1 MAKLVTMWR
10 SDEIHAQAVHYV
22 KSYILFPSGLLGL
35 VCMIGGLGG
44 LGYQLL
50 ATNSYTSTTFL
61 ASSGLL
67 LLGALCGVAQT
78 AYHRYL
84 LRTVPQVFA
93 ARIRTAVRKSGKK
106 TKIDERGTT
115 IDHTGRSLVPLGY
128 LAGMVLLLGASALA
142 LTKGSVEA
150 VPALLMPW
158 AGFYWG
164 KLFWWKGVVR

>member
-1 MAKLVTMWR
+1 MWR

-35 VCMIGGLGG
+35 VCMVGGLGG

-67 LLGALCGVAQT
+67 LLGAFCGVAQT

-93 ARIRTAVRKSGKK
+93 ARIRAAVRKTGKK
-106 TKIDERGTT
+106 TRTDERGMT
-115 IDHTGRSLVPLGY
+115 IDHAGRSLVPLGY
-128 LAGMVLLLGASALA
+128 LGGVALLLGASALA
-142 LTKGSVEA
+142 LTKGSVEP